1 MYNFNI
7 AYGDIFD
14 YVGKAD
20 CICVTTNGTIKSNGE
35 LVMGAGVA
43 KQFYD
48 RYNTTH
54 GIAKKLA
61 TLLFGR
67 DANLKKL
74 HVIRPEYNLCYRAIK
89 AEDNFGTNVVSFPTK
104 NHFQDKGDLELIK
117 RSARRMV
124 EFADVHD
131 LKSIIIPSPGTGCGQ
146 LNEEDVYKE
155 LNKIL
160 DKRFTIIK
168 FKKEDKHDKQV
179 RGW

>member
-7 AYGDIFD
+7 VYGDIFN
-14 YVGKAD
+14 YIGKAD

-48 RYNTTH
+48 KYNTTH
-54 GIAKKLA
+54 GIARKLA
-61 TLLFGR
+61 LLLSRG
-67 DANLKKL
+67 NVNIKKL
-74 HVIRPEYNLCYRAIK
+74 HVISPKNNICYRAIK
-89 AEDNFGTNVVSFPTK
+89 AEDNYGTNVVSFPTK

-124 EFADVHD
+124 EFANTYD
-131 LKSIIIPSPGTGCGQ
+131 LKHIVIPSPGTGCGQ
-146 LNEEDVYKE
+146 LKEDDVYKE

-160 DKRFTIIK
+160 DKRFTVIK
-168 FKKEDKHDKQV
+168 FKKESKNDNQV

>member
-1 MYNFNI
+1 MEYNFNI
-7 AYGDIFD
+7 VYGDIFS

-20 CICVTTNGTIKSNGE
+20 CICITTNGTIKSNGE

-48 RYNTTH
+48 KYNSTH
-54 GIAKKLA
+54 HIAKKLA
-61 TLLFGR
+61 KLLYGGEP
-67 DANLKKL
+67 NLRKM
-74 HVIRPEYNLCYRAIK
+74 HVVHSNHNLCYRAIP
-89 AEDNFGTNVVSFPTK
+89 AEHNFGTHVVSFPTK

-124 EFADVHD
+124 DFANEYD
-131 LKSIIIPSPGTGCGQ
+131 LNSIIIPSPGTGCGQ
-146 LNEEDVYKE
+146 LNEEDVYAE

-168 FKKEDKHDKQV
+168 YKKENKQ
-179 RGW
+179 W

>member
-1 MYNFNI
+1 MDYNFNI

-43 KQFYD
+43 KEFYD
-48 RYNTTH
+48 RYNTSH
-54 GIAKKLA
+54 RIANRLA
-61 TLLFGR
+61 ELLYGGNP
-67 DANLKKL
+67 NLRKM
-74 HVIRPEYNLCYRAIK
+74 HVVAPEYNVCYRAIA
-89 AEDNFGTNVVSFPTK
+89 AEQNEGTHVVSFPTK
-104 NHFQDKGDLELIK
+104 NYFMDKGDLELIK

-124 EFADVHD
+124 DFANQYD
-131 LKSIIIPSPGTGCGQ
+131 LQNIIIPSPGTGCGQ
-146 LNEEDVYKE
+146 LNESDVYNE

-168 FKKEDKHDKQV
+168 F
-179 RGW
+179 RRR